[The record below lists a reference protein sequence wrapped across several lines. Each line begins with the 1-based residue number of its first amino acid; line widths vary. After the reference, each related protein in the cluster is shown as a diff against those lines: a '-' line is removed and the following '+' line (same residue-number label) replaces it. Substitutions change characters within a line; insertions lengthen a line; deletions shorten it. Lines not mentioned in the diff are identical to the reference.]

1 MKKGL
6 FEKYA
11 LWLVVLWFV
20 LIGFIAVMFT
30 SCSVREDD
38 WSKTVV
44 RIHVDSVETI
54 QPASTLEFE
63 PKYKMYLA
71 NGHHIIVRSR
81 SYAYNTDSIEV
92 VYMNKIK

>member
-1 MKKGL
+1 MKKGF

-11 LWLVVLWFV
+11 LWLVILWFIA
-20 LIGFIAVMFT
+20 IGFVAFMVT
-30 SCSVREDD
+30 GCSVREDN
-38 WSKTVV
+38 WVKTVV
-44 RIHVDSVETI
+44 RVHVDSVETI

-71 NGHHIIVRSR
+71 NGHHVIVRNR
-81 SYAYNTDSIEV
+81 AYAYNTDSVEV